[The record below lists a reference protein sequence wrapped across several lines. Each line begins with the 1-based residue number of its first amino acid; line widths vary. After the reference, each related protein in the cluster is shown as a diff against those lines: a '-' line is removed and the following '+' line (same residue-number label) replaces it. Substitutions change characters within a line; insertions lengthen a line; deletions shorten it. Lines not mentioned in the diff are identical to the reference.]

1 MIKKKLEK
9 KLEQKVKHVGTYLMS
24 GVMKKKL
31 DKRIKKVKDYLSIK
45 DIVSLTRLIHD
56 LHPVDLGEIF
66 SHLNREEREAFFI
79 LFEPEEAA
87 YVLPEMNSTFQK
99 EILEKME
106 NVRLA
111 RILEVMPSD
120 DAVDIL
126 GNLVQER
133 VKSILKLMRRREA
146 KEVSQLLG
154 YKENTAGG
162 IMIPEF
168 FSLSSEMTAIE
179 AIEEL
184 RKTDIRHISYIYITT
199 DAGYLIGVLPLR
211 DLIVASSSTKLNEIV
226 NKDIVRVRVESDQ
239 EEVANLVRKYNLR
252 AIPVVDETNKLVGVV
267 TVDDV
272 LDVVVEEASEDIYRM
287 AGVRVDDGLLH
298 RPIPIVT
305 RLRLPWLIICLMGG
319 MVAAGIVGV
328 FEESLA
334 AVVVLAAFIPVIM
347 GMGGNIGT
355 QSSTIVVR
363 GLATGSIN
371 IKNIWGVLW
380 RELRIGL
387 LIGAIC
393 GVVIGIIAQ
402 IWRGIPDLGIV
413 VGISMAA
420 TITVAAFF
428 GALLPIL
435 FQRFGVDPAIASGP
449 AITTI
454 KDITALLIYFGVAT
468 LIML

>member
-1 MIKKKLEK
+1 MAKKKLEK
-9 KLEQKVKHVGTYLMS
+9 NLEQKVKQVGTYLMS

-31 DKRIKKVKDYLSIK
+31 DRRIKKVKDYLAIK
-45 DIVSLTRLIHD
+45 DVVNLARLIHN

-66 SHLNREEREAFFI
+66 NHLNREEREAFFI
-79 LFEPEEAA
+79 LFESEEAA
-87 YVLPEMNSTFQK
+87 CVLPEMNPTFQK
-99 EILEKME
+99 EILEKIE

-120 DAVDIL
+120 NAADIL
-126 GNLVQER
+126 GNLAQER
-133 VKSILKLMRRREA
+133 VKPILKLMSRREA
-146 KEVSQLLG
+146 REVSRLLG
-154 YKENTAGG
+154 YKEDTAGG

-168 FSLSSEMTAIE
+168 FSLSLEMTAAE

-199 DAGYLIGVLPLR
+199 DGGYLVGVLPLR
-211 DLIVASSSTKLNEIV
+211 DLITADSSTKLSEIV

-298 RPIPIVT
+298 RPIPVVT

-319 MVAAGIVGV
+319 MVAAGIVGT
-328 FEESLA
+328 FEETLA

-371 IKNIWGVLW
+371 IRNIWGVLW

-393 GVVIGIIAQ
+393 GIVIGIIAQ
-402 IWRGIPDLGIV
+402 IWRGVSDLGIV

-420 TITVAAFF
+420 TITVAAFL
-428 GALLPIL
+428 GALLPIV
-435 FQRFGVDPAIASGP
+435 FQRCGVDPAIASGP
-449 AITTI
+449 AITTV